1 MGNGVLILAKEAF
14 VFLLFGY
21 KRYLCIL
28 LCHLLLS
35 DLQAIL

>member
-21 KRYLCIL
+21 KKYLCIL
-28 LCHLLLS
+28 LCYLLLS